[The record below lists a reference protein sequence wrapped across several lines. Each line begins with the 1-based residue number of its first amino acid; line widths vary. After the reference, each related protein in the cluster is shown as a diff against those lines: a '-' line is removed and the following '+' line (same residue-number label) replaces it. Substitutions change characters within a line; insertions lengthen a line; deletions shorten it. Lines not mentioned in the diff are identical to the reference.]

1 MKNYLS
7 FIADAFVG
15 TLKGLWVTLKIL
27 FLPATTVQY
36 PTEKL
41 VPYPRFRGML
51 AYDAE
56 VCIACGMC
64 VRACPSKCI
73 ALAKAAPA
81 PVPAT
86 GAAGQPWGEPLCGA
100 RPWVNS
106 AGGGPAAPAV
116 RSGPKIEWYTID
128 YGRCNF
134 CGLCEESCPTKPT
147 KALWHSLDYEA
158 VFSTRE
164 EMTRRWKRGDDLWGT
179 ARGSAE
185 GQFAPIAD
193 KLHIQDVPVRK

>member
-1 MKNYLS
+1 MKNYLV
-7 FIADAFVG
+7 FVAKAFWG
-15 TLKGLWVTLKIL
+15 TLEGLWLTLKVL
-27 FLPATTVQY
+27 FLPSVTVQY

-51 AYDAE
+51 AYDVGA
-56 VCIACGMC
+56 CIACGMC

-73 ALAKAAPA
+73 ALAKAAPVA
-81 PVPAT
+81 VPAP
-86 GAAGQPWGEPLCGA
+86 AEGQ
-100 RPWVNS
+100 
-106 AGGGPAAPAV
+106 PAAPAA

-134 CGLCEESCPTKPT
+134 CGLCEESCPTKPR

-164 EMTRRWKRGDDLWGT
+164 EMTRRWKQGDSLWGT
-179 ARGSAE
+179 ARRSADGE
-185 GQFAPIAD
+185 FVAIAD
-193 KLHIQDVPVRK
+193 QIHIQSVPVRPSDGHRP

>member
-1 MKNYLS
+1 MKNYID
-7 FIADAFVG
+7 FAADATWN
-15 TLKGLWVTLKIL
+15 TLKGLWVTLKVL
-27 FLPATTVQY
+27 FLPSITVQY
-36 PTEKL
+36 PTEKI

-56 VCIACGMC
+56 ACIACGMC

-81 PVPAT
+81 PVPAPVE
-86 GAAGQPWGEPLCGA
+86 GQ
-100 RPWVNS
+100 
-106 AGGGPAAPAV
+106 PAAPAAK
-116 RSGPKIEWYTID
+116 PKIEWYTLD

-134 CGLCEESCPTKPT
+134 CGLCEESCPTKPS

-164 EMTRRWKRGDDLWGT
+164 EMVRRWKRGDDLWGT
-179 ARGSAE
+179 ARRA
-185 GQFAPIAD
+185 AD
-193 KLHIQDVPVRK
+193 GPLEPVKDQIHIQSVPVRK

>member
-1 MKNYLS
+1 MKNYIT
-7 FIADAFVG
+7 FVFEAFWN
-15 TLKGLWVTLKIL
+15 TLKGLGLTLRVL
-27 FLPATTVQY
+27 FLPAITVQY

-56 VCIACGMC
+56 ACIACGMC

-81 PVPAT
+81 PAPAPAD
-86 GAAGQPWGEPLCGA
+86 G
-100 RPWVNS
+100 R
-106 AGGGPAAPAV
+106 PAAPEV
-116 RSGPKIEWYTID
+116 KRGPRIEWYTLD

-134 CGLCEESCPTKPT
+134 CGLCEESCPTKP
-147 KALWHSLDYEA
+147 KALWHSPDFEA

-164 EMTRRWKRGDDLWGT
+164 EMTRRWKIGDDLWGT
-179 ARGSAE
+179 ARYSAD
-185 GQFAPIAD
+185 GQFAPVTDQI
-193 KLHIQDVPVRK
+193 HIQDEPARK

>member
-1 MKNYLS
+1 MSKYLL
-7 FIADAFVG
+7 FAADAFWN
-15 TLKGLWVTLKIL
+15 TLKGLWVTLKVL
-27 FLPATTVQY
+27 FLPAITVQY
-36 PTEKL
+36 PTEKM

-81 PVPAT
+81 PAPVPAE
-86 GAAGQPWGEPLCGA
+86 GQ
-100 RPWVNS
+100 
-106 AGGGPAAPAV
+106 PAAPAV
-116 RSGPKIEWYTID
+116 KSLPKIEWYTID

-134 CGLCEESCPTKPT
+134 CGLCEESCPTKPK

-179 ARGSAE
+179 ARSSADGE
-185 GQFAPIAD
+185 LAAVKDQI
-193 KLHIQDVPVRK
+193 HIQDVPARK

>member
-7 FIADAFVG
+7 FVAEAFVN
-15 TLKGLWVTLKIL
+15 TLKGLWVTLKVM
-27 FLPATTVQY
+27 FLPTITVQY
-36 PTEKL
+36 PTEKM

-56 VCIACGMC
+56 ACIACGMC

-81 PVPAT
+81 PVPA
-86 GAAGQPWGEPLCGA
+86 AAEGQPP
-100 RPWVNS
+100 
-106 AGGGPAAPAV
+106 APAV

-164 EMTRRWKRGDDLWGT
+164 EMTRRWKRGDTLWGT
-179 ARGSAE
+179 ARGSAD
-185 GQFAPIAD
+185 GQFAAVAD
-193 KLHIQDVPVRK
+193 QIHIQDVPVRK

>member
-1 MKNYLS
+1 MKNYILFVS
-7 FIADAFVG
+7 EAFWN
-15 TLKGLWVTLKIL
+15 TLKGLWVTLKVL
-27 FLPATTVQY
+27 FLPAITVQY

-56 VCIACGMC
+56 ACIACGMC

-73 ALAKAAPA
+73 ALAKAM
-81 PVPAT
+81 PVPQQELCSSS
-86 GAAGQPWGEPLCGA
+86 GQPVSPEGK
-100 RPWVNS
+100 RV
-106 AGGGPAAPAV
+106 
-116 RSGPKIEWYTID
+116 PKIEWYTID

-134 CGLCEESCPTKPT
+134 CGLCEEACPTKT
-147 KALWHSLDYEA
+147 KALWHSLDFEA

-179 ARGSAE
+179 ARRSAD
-185 GQFAPIAD
+185 GQFSAVAD
-193 KLHIQDVPVRK
+193 QIHIQDVPVRK

>member
-7 FIADAFVG
+7 FVADAFVN
-15 TLKGLWVTLKIL
+15 TLKGLWVTLEVMC
-27 FLPATTVQY
+27 LPVITVQY

-51 AYDAE
+51 AYDAK

-64 VRACPSKCI
+64 VRACPSRCI
-73 ALAKAAPA
+73 ALAKAAPVGDTMRHG
-81 PVPAT
+81 VPA
-86 GAAGQPWGEPLCGA
+86 
-100 RPWVNS
+100 R
-106 AGGGPAAPAV
+106 
-116 RSGPKIEWYTID
+116 IEWYTID

-134 CGLCEESCPTKPT
+134 CGLCEESCPTKPV

-164 EMTRRWKRGDDLWGT
+164 EMTRRWERGDTLWGT
-179 ARGSAE
+179 ARGAD
-185 GQFAPIAD
+185 GQFAAVAD
-193 KLHIQDVPVRK
+193 QIHIQNVPVRPFDRHSP

>member
-1 MKNYLS
+1 MKNYL
-7 FIADAFVG
+7 AFVFDASLN
-15 TLKGLWVTLKIL
+15 TLRGLWVTLKVL
-27 FLPATTVQY
+27 FLPSITVQY
-36 PTEKL
+36 PTEKI

-73 ALAKAAPA
+73 ALAKAVPPPAPA
-81 PVPAT
+81 PVE
-86 GAAGQPWGEPLCGA
+86 GQP
-100 RPWVNS
+100 V
-106 AGGGPAAPAV
+106 V
-116 RSGPKIEWYTID
+116 RIVPRIDWYTLD

-164 EMTRRWKRGDDLWGT
+164 EMVRRWKRGDDLWGT
-179 ARGSAE
+179 SHNT
-185 GQFAPIAD
+185 AD
-193 KLHIQDVPVRK
+193 GPFTAVMDQIHIQSVPVRK